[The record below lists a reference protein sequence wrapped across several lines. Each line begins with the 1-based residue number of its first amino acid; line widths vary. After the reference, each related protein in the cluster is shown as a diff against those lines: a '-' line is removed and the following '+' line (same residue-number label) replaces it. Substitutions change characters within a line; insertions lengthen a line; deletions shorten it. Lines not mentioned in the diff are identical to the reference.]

1 MANSNTKRWSTCV
14 HEAGHAVVATAVGC
28 NVTSVE
34 VDGDRAGVTR
44 TSDTPKP
51 GAAVK
56 VTLAGLGAEK
66 LFDTGLSTQELLDG
80 AASDLMWVGAV
91 VPAELMSTMVERT
104 HKMLSELRN
113 EVEHVACELY
123 AHGCLSG
130 DEVRAVM
137 NEWAEA

>member
-1 MANSNTKRWSTCV
+1 MSNSDTKRYSTCV
-14 HEAGHAVVATAVGC
+14 HEAGHAVVATALGC

-34 VDGDRAGVTR
+34 VDGDRSGVTH

-51 GAAVK
+51 AVAVR

-66 LFDTGLSTQELLDG
+66 MLDTGLSMEELLAG

-91 VPAELMSTMVERT
+91 VPAEMMSTMVERT
-104 HKMLSELRN
+104 HKMLSELKN

-123 AHGCLSG
+123 AHGCMTG
-130 DEVRAVM
+130 DEVRALM
-137 NEWAEA
+137 NAHAEA